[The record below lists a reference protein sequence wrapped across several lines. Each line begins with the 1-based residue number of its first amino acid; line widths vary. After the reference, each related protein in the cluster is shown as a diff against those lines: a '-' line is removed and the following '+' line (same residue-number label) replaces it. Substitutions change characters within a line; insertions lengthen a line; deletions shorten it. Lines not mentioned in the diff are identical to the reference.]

1 MSWPVPDAAHSQH
14 LLTTAEGRSSLHR
27 RWRRTGR
34 PDHMICRVASAMGLP
49 IDWKYASQNHR
60 AWRKPHCVREEL
72 EAPSQAPLGRGHFLI
87 LKEEQAQGKSLPA
100 VQGKPIRVGFHPR
113 QSKRD
118 MSTGTAH
125 GIQFRC
131 KRNDVGDETSS
142 LQSFFEY
149 YY

>member
-1 MSWPVPDAAHSQH
+1 M
-14 LLTTAEGRSSLHR
+14 
-27 RWRRTGR
+27 
-34 PDHMICRVASAMGLP
+34 
-49 IDWKYASQNHR
+49 
-60 AWRKPHCVREEL
+60 REEL

-131 KRNDVGDETSS
+131 KRNDVGMKRQVYS
-142 LQSFFEY
+142 LFFEY